1 MEKERVARKSC
12 SCSEKSFK
20 NFGNKNNFTRER
32 RESSN
37 ERLGQPFCPM
47 QTDLRKISKENIC
60 LPWLEARVCLWHF
73 LDGATFEVA
82 FHKWARFD
90 SKRSTKVCASDDV
103 FNSAAAAVEVVVQCS
118 RQNSAKSEGLKYA
131 MKRHRSNIKFKAE
144 IKVLKYEKYQSRIKQ
159 ILPYEVPIQCTDPC
173 GISGYPKIV
182 L

>member
-20 NFGNKNNFTRER
+20 NFGNKNNFR

-103 FNSAAAAVEVVVQCS
+103 FNSAAAAVEVSKMAVVQWQCS

-144 IKVLKYEKYQSRIKQ
+144 IKVLKYEKYQSRIKL
-159 ILPYEVPIQCTDPC
+159 ILPYEVPIQCTNPCDP
-173 GISGYPKIV
+173 IF
-182 L
+182 